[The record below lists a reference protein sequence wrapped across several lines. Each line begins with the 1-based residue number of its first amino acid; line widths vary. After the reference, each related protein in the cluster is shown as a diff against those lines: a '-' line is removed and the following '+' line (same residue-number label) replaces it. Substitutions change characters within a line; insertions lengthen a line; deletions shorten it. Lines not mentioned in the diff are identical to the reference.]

1 MNSAKKSSAESD
13 AEQPPSFEEALARL
27 EQIVADLEDG
37 PLGLADSLARYEEG
51 IRCLKQC
58 YGTLEQAERKIELL
72 AGVDAQ
78 GQPVVEPLSDDTLSL
93 EEKAAARSRRR
104 SRTTR
109 TTDASDAAADTNGST
124 DAPAENG
131 TIDRGRSLF

>member
-1 MNSAKKSSAESD
+1 MNSAKKASSDTSEAN
-13 AEQPPSFEEALARL
+13 APSFEEALARL

-78 GQPVVEPLSDDTLSL
+78 GQPVVEPMSDDTLSL

-109 TTDASDAAADTNGST
+109 TTGASGESAAADATEGEPN
-124 DAPAENG
+124 DDG